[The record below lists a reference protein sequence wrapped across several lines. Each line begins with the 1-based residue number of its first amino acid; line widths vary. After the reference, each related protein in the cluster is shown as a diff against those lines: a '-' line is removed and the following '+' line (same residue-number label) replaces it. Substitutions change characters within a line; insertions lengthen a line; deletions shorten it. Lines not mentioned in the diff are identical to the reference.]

1 MYELSKVL
9 RVTLTFE
16 ILVFIFYYIEKF
28 AGEKSDLCSPSPL
41 HVYSGAAATR
51 GALEISDC
59 TKLLNIWHE
68 AV

>member
-1 MYELSKVL
+1 ML

-16 ILVFIFYYIEKF
+16 IPVFIFYYNIEKF

-41 HVYSGAAATR
+41 RVYSGAAATR

-59 TKLLNIWHE
+59 IKLLNIWHE
-68 AV
+68 AE